1 MGTKFSVSCEKQEKG
16 LSVRFDASP
25 IGGEETAL
33 TPMENVL
40 ASLAACSSYD
50 VLIILKKKRQIIT
63 EFTVEATAE
72 RREDPPPKIFT
83 KIHLNYVIKGENVTE
98 EAAKRAIELSMETYC
113 SVGAMLKKV
122 APITYSFEIKRLNAA
137 VPDVEELNQPKI
149 IAT

>member
-1 MGTKFSVSCEKQEKG
+1 VGTKFSVNSEKRKG

-25 IGGEETAL
+25 EFGGGETAL

-40 ASLAACSSYD
+40 ASLAACSTYD

-63 EFTVEATAE
+63 GFSVEATAE

-83 KIHLNYVIKGENVTE
+83 KIHLNYIIKGENVTE

-113 SVGAMLKKV
+113 SAGAMLKKV
-122 APITYSFEIKRLNAA
+122 H
-137 VPDVEELNQPKI
+137 Q
-149 IAT
+149 